1 MPCALLHMIEQ
12 PSPRPY
18 DDPDLKDLVGQF
30 PRLFC
35 AQCNPPVELKASE
48 ALRCFQRDAPCWK
61 PAGEICPETQPT
73 PPTAGSTG

>member
-1 MPCALLHMIEQ
+1 MPCFLLHMIEQ

-35 AQCNPPVELKASE
+35 AQCNPPVELVASDT
-48 ALRCFQRDAPCWK
+48 LKCFSRDAPCWK
-61 PAGEICPETQPT
+61 NADDICPE
-73 PPTAGSTG
+73 PPPEAAPEG